1 MDEVV
6 VAYFTS
12 LDDIFVSY
20 QVCTADNNRIEVQ
33 DSIYTVSLAGC
44 NEIWHRLTVGENYT
58 ITIPTNDTDSFAISF
73 NPLPDTLLGQECLSP
88 ILIAAQLSALS
99 LIATMQT
106 AESIWIDPSLPVA
119 NLVTCASL
127 LTGATL
133 NSFPGSC
140 SAAPQ
145 SITSTCENADLPS
158 TSPPV
163 FGNIFEIAAESDGLL
178 VLDYD
183 GENLPGCFAAHT
195 TVVVQGLGSVR
206 MDSLRAGQ
214 LVLGEGGEWTP
225 VVSWMHREEG
235 VESEFVKVTHANG
248 VITLSPDHMI
258 WVRDSQ
264 NERHALAAMDL
275 SIGDLLIDG
284 EGETQEIFS
293 LETVID
299 QEGYY
304 APLTS
309 SGDIVVDGMLCSCF
323 CALDLPPPFY
333 RVSYSAAMIATL
345 PQRRL
350 PSLFGSLDNES
361 SSDKSAYINFALH
374 IIDMIGYVYSL
385 LA

>member
-1 MDEVV
+1 
-6 VAYFTS
+6 
-12 LDDIFVSY
+12 
-20 QVCTADNNRIEVQ
+20 
-33 DSIYTVSLAGC
+33 
-44 NEIWHRLTVGENYT
+44 
-58 ITIPTNDTDSFAISF
+58 
-73 NPLPDTLLGQECLSP
+73 
-88 ILIAAQLSALS
+88 
-99 LIATMQT
+99 
-106 AESIWIDPSLPVA
+106 
-119 NLVTCASL
+119 
-127 LTGATL
+127 
-133 NSFPGSC
+133 
-140 SAAPQ
+140 
-145 SITSTCENADLPS
+145 
-158 TSPPV
+158 
-163 FGNIFEIAAESDGLL
+163 
-178 VLDYD
+178 
-183 GENLPGCFAAHT
+183 
-195 TVVVQGLGSVR
+195 

-323 CALDLPPPFY
+323 
-333 RVSYSAAMIATL
+333 
-345 PQRRL
+345 
-350 PSLFGSLDNES
+350 
-361 SSDKSAYINFALH
+361 
-374 IIDMIGYVYSL
+374 
-385 LA
+385 